1 MKAADDSSPEQKPFL
16 DHLEDFR
23 VMAIRCAIALCAGMV
38 IAVPLIPRILAAL
51 KKPLYNIVDD
61 PERFLQTIEVAG
73 GFTAVM
79 QMAFWCGLLFSSPFL
94 VFFVGAFVFPALTRR
109 EQQTVLRGSGFAVG
123 LFIFGVFLAYRFT
136 LPFAL
141 SAMFAVNTWLGIQ
154 AQWTLTSYVTFTT
167 QLLISFGLAFELP
180 MVILLLGKLGI
191 VTAAKLREW
200 RSFAVV
206 GILVVGAALTP
217 PDIFSQLIMSVPLYL
232 LYELCIWIIWAWER
246 NRSPLD
252 TRHPTLSA

>member
-79 QMAFWCGLLFSSPFL
+79 QMAFWCGLLFSAPFL
-94 VFFVGAFVFPALTRR
+94 VFFAGAFVFPALTRR

-123 LFIFGVFLAYRFT
+123 LFVFGVFLAYRFT

-167 QLLISFGLAFELP
+167 QLLIAFGLASAVKEGAISTSTKCL
-180 MVILLLGKLGI
+180 
-191 VTAAKLREW
+191 
-200 RSFAVV
+200 RSFM
-206 GILVVGAALTP
+206 ALATLMP
-217 PDIFSQLIMSVPLYL
+217 T
-232 LYELCIWIIWAWER
+232 
-246 NRSPLD
+246 SPLKAMM
-252 TRHPTLSA
+252 PPKAEVESVLNAFS

>member
-1 MKAADDSSPEQKPFL
+1 MTAADDPSPEQKPFL

-23 VMAIRCAIALCAGMV
+23 RMV
-38 IAVPLIPRILAAL
+38 IQCAAVLCLAMLVAVPLIPRMLATL
-51 KKPLYNIVDD
+51 KRPLQNIVAD
-61 PERFLQTIEVAG
+61 PDRFLQTIDVAG

-94 VFFVGAFVFPALTRR
+94 VFFIGAFVFPALTRR
-109 EQQTVLRGSGFAVG
+109 EQQAVLRGSGFAVG
-123 LFIFGVFLAYRFT
+123 LFVFGVFLAYRFT

-167 QLLISFGLAFELP
+167 QLLIAFGLAFELP

-191 VTAAKLREW
+191 VTSAKLREW
-200 RSFAVV
+200 RSFAIV
-206 GILVVGAALTP
+206 GILVIGAALTP

-232 LYELCIWIIWAWER
+232 LYELCVWIIWAWEKKHL
-246 NRSPLD
+246 N
-252 TRHPTLSA
+252 TEH